1 MLKRALFISLTI
13 LFIFASIGIA
23 DAQHPEITATL
34 KATPESYT
42 GKCPAVIKFEGN
54 ISVKNITRPP
64 LKVQYKFIRSDGA
77 FAPVETLIFEK
88 DGSKKVSTTWTLGGP
103 GLPTYS
109 GWEAVKVVYPQ
120 DVESNKANF
129 KIKCEAE
136 AKPTDL
142 TIKITNC
149 PKSAKAGQELGA
161 TFQVTATNH
170 GDIAVK
176 DVAVDIVLRKDTSC
190 PVPAPYAVYSPNF
203 SNGVL
208 LKGGREHVSLN
219 PGQTLNV
226 KLNGTNTIPA
236 DIPSGSYYL
245 CAVID
250 AGDKVKE
257 ADEKNNC
264 SCCPLKIAGA
274 GEKSEGQL
282 PDLIIADIYLDKDC
296 QVVVKVKN
304 FGPGPVP
311 DEVWTVH
318 KPESSSV
325 YISIDGKGWGGA
337 TIWKFDPGKALQSP
351 GGEATYT
358 STLKVTGTAMIKAT
372 VDHTKQVKEA
382 NEGNNQR
389 TEKLTCKSEGV
400 SGKPDLTIPS
410 VKFEKVKSLVDSQ
423 GQPYWI
429 FNVIITVKNQGTGA
443 AGPFKLLLER
453 NIGPGGTYTIACMTC
468 EIDVSGLTA
477 GQTLTL
483 PPRQFNNANKMNSLF
498 RATADSKNTIV
509 ESNEANNMN
518 AEGFTP

>member
-1 MLKRALFISLTI
+1 MYKRVLFIYSI
-13 LFIFASIGIA
+13 IFVLLVGVGSIN
-23 DAQHPEITATL
+23 AQ
-34 KATPESYT
+34 
-42 GKCPAVIKFEGN
+42 
-54 ISVKNITRPP
+54 
-64 LKVQYKFIRSDGA
+64 Q
-77 FAPVETLIFEK
+77 
-88 DGSKKVSTTWTLGGP
+88 
-103 GLPTYS
+103 
-109 GWEAVKVVYPQ
+109 
-120 DVESNKANF
+120 
-129 KIKCEAE
+129 
-136 AKPTDL
+136 TDL
-142 TIKITNC
+142 IIKISNC
-149 PKSAKAGQELGA
+149 PQSAKAGQELGSS
-161 TFQVTATNH
+161 FKVVATNR
-170 GDIAVK
+170 GNIEVK
-176 DVAVDIVLRKDTSC
+176 EVAVDIVLKKDTSC
-190 PVPAPYAVYSPNF
+190 PTPTPVAVYSPNF
-203 SNGVL
+203 SDGVL
-208 LKGGREHVSLN
+208 LKGGREHVSLK

-236 DIPSGSYYL
+236 DTPSGKYFL

-257 ADEKNNC
+257 SNEGNNC
-264 SCCPLKIAGA
+264 ACCPLKIAGA

-304 FGPGPVP
+304 LGPGSVP

-325 YISIDGKGWGGA
+325 YISIDGKGWGGG
-337 TIWKFDPGKALQSP
+337 TIWGFDPGKALQSP

-358 STLKVTGTAMIKAT
+358 STLKVTGTATIKAT

-389 TEKLTCKSEGV
+389 TEKLTCKAAVVGE
-400 SGKPDLTIPS
+400 KPDLTIPS

-423 GQPYWI
+423 GQTYWI
-429 FNVIITVKNQGTGA
+429 FNVFITVKNQGTGA
-443 AGPFKLLLER
+443 AGPFKVLLER
-453 NIGPGGTYTIACMTC
+453 NIGPGGTYTIACQTC
-468 EIDVSGLTA
+468 EIDVSGLAA